1 MVFTAIKDS
10 SWNNQENSNICNCFP
25 YNLILFKCKEKL
37 LFEATGCH
45 GIQKRRREGNQSKVG
60 YQTYAKE
67 TEECMGLQEHNL
79 CNRYASSVPV
89 ASTS

>member
-1 MVFTAIKDS
+1 M
-10 SWNNQENSNICNCFP
+10 
-25 YNLILFKCKEKL
+25 CKEKKTL
-37 LFEATGCH
+37 LIEATGCH
-45 GIQKRRREGNQSKVG
+45 GIQKRRGEGNQSKVG

-67 TEECMGLQEHNL
+67 AEECMGLKGHNL